1 MIVYAIIGQ
10 VVVGLIGLALALLL
24 CAIAW
29 GYVQATGGYIR
40 ARKIAARYGITL
52 YKPGRKPRLFALRM
66 IHWQA
71 WHQRTWAFSG
81 VAVPWTFVEPI
92 RRERPWYP
100 A

>member
-1 MIVYAIIGQ
+1 MNVLEIIGA
-10 VVVGLIGLALALLL
+10 VVVGLAGLAVALVI
-24 CAIAW
+24 CAILW

-40 ARKIAARYGITL
+40 ASKIGRRYGLTL
-52 YKPGRKPRLFALRM
+52 WKGRKPRLFALRM

-71 WHQRTWAFSG
+71 WHQRTWALNG

-92 RRERPWYP
+92 RRERPWYG